1 MQTNAVY
8 DHSAFLAALHA
19 AQRRAANSYFD
30 QHILEDRDGGFIS
43 IDQGDYAALPQPL
56 IDRIAYT
63 IRGSLVDEM

>member
-43 IDQGDYAALPQPL
+43 IDQGDYAALPQPI